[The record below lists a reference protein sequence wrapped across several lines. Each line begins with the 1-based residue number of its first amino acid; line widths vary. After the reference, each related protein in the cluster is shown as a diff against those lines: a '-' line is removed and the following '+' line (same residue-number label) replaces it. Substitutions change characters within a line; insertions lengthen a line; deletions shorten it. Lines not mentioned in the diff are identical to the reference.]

1 MTPSPRSRRKPE
13 EVAAKRQL
21 YADLGS
27 MIEAKDEALKRTLS
41 FLKTCEPQRTA
52 VSLNK
57 LRGLL
62 RQADVEAEVLAELV
76 EKQRR
81 QKV

>member
-1 MTPSPRSRRKPE
+1 MTPSPRSRRKAE

-21 YADLGS
+21 YADLDS
-27 MIEAKDEALKRTLS
+27 MIEAKDEALKRTLY

-76 EKQRR
+76 EKKRR
-81 QKV
+81 QA